1 MRKSTSHAVATMARA
16 NLESWMGSP
25 RTILM
30 ALFIFAI
37 CYIES
42 GDYGLAF
49 ASFGHMPHWDELLF
63 YAFVYGCNMRTTSV
77 LFLITISEIPRR
89 MAYQHQHLI
98 RAGRTAWVKA
108 QLLYCLW
115 AVLFMQ
121 LLMALSMSLFLIP
134 YTAPGWGWTEPGLV
148 ARGLLLEEE
157 CAIPLAVSSSLSP
170 LAANLLA
177 QIPIFLFRFVMV
189 AVILLMSLYGQGV
202 LGVFIYAFILIANR
216 TILVEAFYGIVLPTD
231 FSTLSGIVN
240 TFQSHEW
247 FAGASQEA
255 VVLITAV
262 GYGIVL
268 CILFGMM
275 VHRGKR
281 CDLSF

>member
-134 YTAPGWGWTEPGLV
+134 YTAPGWGWTEPGLRPG
-148 ARGLLLEEE
+148 ACFWKRN
-157 CAIPLAVSSSLSP
+157 A
-170 LAANLLA
+170 
-177 QIPIFLFRFVMV
+177 LFRLRSVQ
-189 AVILLMSLYGQGV
+189 ASL
-202 LGVFIYAFILIANR
+202 R
-216 TILVEAFYGIVLPTD
+216 WLPTCWRRSP
-231 FSTLSGIVN
+231 FSC
-240 TFQSHEW
+240 F
-247 FAGASQEA
+247 
-255 VVLITAV
+255 VL
-262 GYGIVL
+262 L
-268 CILFGMM
+268 WLP
-275 VHRGKR
+275 
-281 CDLSF
+281 SFC